1 MKWTT
6 RIGLALFFAVLPF
19 VAFDLV
25 ADEAVLRTADGIA
38 EQLSRWGSGE
48 QSFDL
53 TARVDC
59 TWDSDST
66 NNSSMS
72 ISDETG
78 AVVVKGIRLNACP
91 CAGDIVRCTGKVMR
105 LKTQYRPSAVA
116 THVEILE
123 HTTPPEPAKATI
135 REILDGGYDYR
146 FVRFSGILR
155 DARRSETSYPWML
168 LTIGDGHSV
177 IYTSVLAYEAGPE
190 HFADMVG
197 AVISVEGACSPFNI
211 GYRRQLGRSF
221 KATSLKSIRM
231 LKPPQ
236 GGYSNLP
243 DLMEARDLGPEDV
256 LLLDRHRTEGQVVAV
271 WDRDQVLVRT
281 PDGAAV
287 RLHLTHHSKLPTCG
301 DYIEAA
307 GYPETDLF
315 HINLNHASW
324 RIVPAKPI
332 PEDKVKTVSARVLV
346 FNQSGNPQINTDFH
360 GKTVRLRGTVLAVSK
375 RQQGFGRMYL
385 ESDAATMPVCMDAS
399 MDDAAETLVGC
410 TVEAVGVCVLESE
423 EWRPNAIFPKLKGFL
438 VVPRSADDLKVL
450 SRPSWL
456 TSGRLLSVIA
466 ALLSALAAI
475 FAWNVTLRRFALRK
489 GRELLR
495 EQLERVKADLR
506 TEERTRL
513 AVELHDTLA
522 QNLTGVSMEI
532 EAARDLRGAAPQSM
546 LDHLDI
552 AAKALKSCRNELR
565 NSLWDLRSQA
575 LDEKSM
581 TAAIL
586 RTLQPHVSDSKLDV
600 RFNVPRA
607 RLSDNTTHAL
617 LRIIRELVVNATRH
631 GGATIVKVAGTID
644 GRELLCSV
652 TDNGTGFD
660 PDRAPGVLQGRF
672 GLQGIKERIA
682 GLGGRFE
689 ISSAPGAG
697 AKATIV
703 VPLSHTSDKDK

>member
-6 RIGLALFFAVLPF
+6 RIGLALFFAMLPF

-25 ADEAVLRTADGIA
+25 ADEAVLRTAASIA

-72 ISDETG
+72 ISDVTG

-123 HTTPPEPAKATI
+123 HTAPPELAKATI
-135 REILDGGYDYR
+135 REILDGCYDYR

-177 IYTSVLAYEAGPE
+177 IYTSVLAYETGPE
-190 HFADMVG
+190 HFADMLG

-221 KATSLKSIRM
+221 KATSLDSIRV

-243 DLMEARDLGPEDV
+243 DLQEARDLGPEDV
-256 LLLDRHRTEGQVVAV
+256 LLLDRHRTEGQVLAV
-271 WDRDQVLVRT
+271 WDRDQVLVKA

-287 RLHLTHHSKLPTCG
+287 RLHLTHHGKRPACG

-324 RIVPAKPI
+324 RPI
-332 PEDKVKTVSARVLV
+332 PARPMPKDKVKTISARDLV
-346 FNQSGNPQINTDFH
+346 FSRSGDPQINTDFH
-360 GKTVRLRGTVLAVSK
+360 GKTVRLRGTVLAVSN
-375 RQQGFGRMYL
+375 RQQGFGRLYL
-385 ESDAATMPVCMDAS
+385 ESDSTAVPVCVDAS
-399 MDDAAETLVGC
+399 MGDTVETLVGC

-475 FAWNVTLRRFALRK
+475 FAWNVTLRRLAVRK

-495 EQLERVKADLR
+495 AQLEQVKADLR

-532 EAARDLRGAAPQSM
+532 EAACDLRGDAPQPM

-581 TAAIL
+581 TTAVL

-607 RLSDNTTHAL
+607 RLSDNTAHAL
-617 LRIIRELVVNATRH
+617 LRVIRELVVNATRH
-631 GGATIVKVAGTID
+631 GGATVVKVAGAID
-644 GRELLCSV
+644 EGRLLCSV

-672 GLQGIKERIA
+672 GLQGIRERIA

-703 VPLSHTSDKDK
+703 VPLSHTSVKD